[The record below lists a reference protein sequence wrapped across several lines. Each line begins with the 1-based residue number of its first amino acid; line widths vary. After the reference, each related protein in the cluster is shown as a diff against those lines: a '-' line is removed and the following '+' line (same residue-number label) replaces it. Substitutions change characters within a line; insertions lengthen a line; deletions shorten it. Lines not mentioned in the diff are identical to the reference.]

1 LHVIVAFI
9 PSKKRI
15 EEQALGRSALAGE
28 KGSGIIIPFE
38 NTNIKILQ
46 NIRDQR
52 DEEKQIKNIE
62 LNAFIFEKFSKLYH
76 KMQDKIIKIN
86 FNDYL
91 VREVA
96 FRSISCD
103 KSKEFAI
110 LDDIE
115 EKFGIFLKEEGLEND
130 NEILMKTKLKKNM
143 KNLKIILKINI
154 LKNMKN

>member
-1 LHVIVAFI
+1 
-9 PSKKRI
+9 
-15 EEQALGRSALAGE
+15 
-28 KGSGIIIPFE
+28 
-38 NTNIKILQ
+38 
-46 NIRDQR
+46 
-52 DEEKQIKNIE
+52 
-62 LNAFIFEKFSKLYH
+62 
-76 KMQDKIIKIN
+76 MQDKIIKIN

-91 VREVA
+91 GREVA
-96 FRSISCD
+96 FCSISYE
-103 KSKEFAI
+103 KAKEFAI